1 MKSDTVIT
9 FPYSYTMNKQPEL
22 KRALGLTTAILL
34 VISSM
39 IGSGVFK
46 KIAPMSSTLMDSNL
60 ILLAWLL
67 AGIIS
72 MFGVFTYS
80 GLASLTEEGGGQFEY
95 FRIIY
100 GRFFGFLFGWT
111 CFTVIQ
117 SASIASIA
125 YVFSE
130 SVNNLAPFGSPF
142 ESWANVHIGKFIFP
156 FANSGVKL
164 FAIAT
169 IIALTII
176 NYFGVKKGGVINDIF
191 SWGKI
196 AGILFL
202 IFAGFFLYQTKSNV
216 ATQNALLIQAQDFNL
231 ISGLFTAMLAA
242 FWAYDGWVNLSY
254 IGGEVKNPKRNIPI
268 AIIGGTAVVM
278 IIYTLVNVVYLRVL
292 PVQTFVDIDAA
303 NNKIA
308 AAEVAQT
315 ILPGIGYT
323 LISVLI
329 MLSTFGATNASLM
342 SSPRIYHQ
350 MAKQK
355 LFFKSFGETHPKYH
369 TPHKSLLFQMI
380 WSSVLVM
387 SGTFD
392 QLTDML
398 IFASFIAYG
407 SGAASLLYMKM
418 LGKKVINEEDGSI
431 QRVKITAKV
440 IGYPVIPII
449 FLLVAIGLVIN
460 TLITMPNE
468 SLTGL
473 SFIAIGIPIY
483 YIVKKQ
489 NAN

>member
-1 MKSDTVIT
+1 
-9 FPYSYTMNKQPEL
+9 MNKQPEL
-22 KRALGLTTAILL
+22 KRVLGLSTAILL

-46 KIAPMSSTLMDSNL
+46 KIAPMSTTLMDNNL
-60 ILLAWLL
+60 ILLAWIL

-100 GRFFGFLFGWT
+100 GKFFGFLFGWT

-130 SVNNLAPFGSPF
+130 SVNNLVGFGRPLDKF
-142 ESWANVHIGKFIFP
+142 ADININNFIFP
-156 FANSGVKL
+156 FANSGVKI
-164 FAIAT
+164 FTIAT
-169 IIALTII
+169 IVALTII

-191 SWGKI
+191 SWAKI
-196 AGILFL
+196 GGIVFL
-202 IFAGFFLYQTKSNV
+202 IFTGFFLYENSGNV
-216 ATQNALLIQAQDFNL
+216 AAENNNLIKPADFNL

-278 IIYTLVNVVYLRVL
+278 IIYTLVNIVYLRVL
-292 PVQTFVDIDAA
+292 PVQTFAEIDAA
-303 NNKIA
+303 GNKIA

-315 ILPGIGYT
+315 ILPGIGFT

-329 MLSTFGATNASLM
+329 MICTFGATNASLM

-350 MAKQK
+350 MARQK
-355 LFFKSFGETHPKYH
+355 LFFKKFGETHTKYQ
-369 TPHKSLLFQMI
+369 TPHISLLFQMI
-380 WSSVLVM
+380 WSSILVI

-407 SGAASLLYMKM
+407 SGAAGLLYMKM
-418 LGKKVINEEDGSI
+418 KGKKITTVNSEN
-431 QRVKITAKV
+431 QTVVTRFKITSKV

-449 FLLVAIGLVIN
+449 FLLFCIGLIIN
-460 TLITMPNE
+460 TLITMPYE

-473 SFIAIGIPIY
+473 SFIVIGIPIY
-483 YIVKKQ
+483 FLVKKQ
-489 NAN
+489 NKT

>member
-1 MKSDTVIT
+1 
-9 FPYSYTMNKQPEL
+9 MNKQPEL
-22 KRALGLTTAILL
+22 KRALGLSTAILL

-46 KIAPMSSTLMDSNL
+46 KIAPMSTTLMDSNL

-100 GRFFGFLFGWT
+100 GKFYGFLFGWT

-130 SVNNLAPFGSPF
+130 SVNNLRPFGRPF
-142 ESWANVHIGKFIFP
+142 QSWADFGLFNFIFP
-156 FANSGVKL
+156 FENSGVKL

-169 IIALTII
+169 IVALTIV
-176 NYFGVKKGGVINDIF
+176 NYFGVKKGGIINDIF
-191 SWGKI
+191 SWAKI
-196 AGILFL
+196 AGIIFL
-202 IFAGFFLYQTKSNV
+202 IFTGFFLYRSSSGVDV
-216 ATQNALLIQAQDFNL
+216 ANSQLVQAKDFNL

-254 IGGEVKNPKRNIPI
+254 IGGEVKNPKKNIPI

-278 IIYTLVNVVYLRVL
+278 IIYTLINIVYLRVL
-292 PVQTFVDIDAA
+292 PVSDFVAIDAA
-303 NNKIA
+303 KNKIA

-315 ILPGIGYT
+315 ILPGIGFN
-323 LISVLI
+323 LISILI

-355 LFFKSFGETHPKYH
+355 LFFKNFGATHAKYH
-369 TPHKSLLFQMI
+369 TPHISLIFQMI
-380 WSSVLVM
+380 WSSILVM

-407 SGAASLLYMKM
+407 SGAAGLLYMKM
-418 LGKKVINEEDGSI
+418 VGKKVINEADGSV
-431 QRVKITAKV
+431 QRFKITAKV

-449 FLLVAIGLVIN
+449 FLLVSTGLVVN
-460 TLITMPNE
+460 SLITMPKE

-473 SFIAIGIPIY
+473 SFIALGIPIY
-483 YIVKKQ
+483 FIVKKQ
-489 NAN
+489 HREVKD